1 MTFTNIETS
10 VLETARHESEKIV
23 KAAEQAA
30 RDRTTH
36 EVDAYRREAEQQQQQ
51 AIRAAEEGAAR
62 RLLQA
67 KGVHAKQVLEHR
79 NALLARVFEEARK
92 RILELPAEKYASV
105 MTRRLTRTTG
115 SDGGRIRVHPREKAV
130 FESILLSWNAS
141 RPKESRVTIDEDNP
155 LQERGGFIFVG
166 TAYEV
171 DQTLDAILND
181 MEYALAPEIGAE
193 MFHG

>member
-1 MTFTNIETS
+1 MTFTNIEAS
-10 VLETARHESEKIV
+10 VLETARHEAEKIV

-30 RDRTTH
+30 RDRTAR

-67 KGVHAKQVLEHR
+67 KGVHAKQLLEHR

-92 RILELPAEKYASV
+92 RILKLPAEKYAAV

-115 SDGGRIRVHPREKAV
+115 SDGGRIRIHP
-130 FESILLSWNAS
+130 
-141 RPKESRVTIDEDNP
+141 
-155 LQERGGFIFVG
+155 
-166 TAYEV
+166 
-171 DQTLDAILND
+171 LD
-181 MEYALAPEIGAE
+181 
-193 MFHG
+193 